1 MPGISGALNIAKWAL
16 YADQLAMEITSNN
29 IANANTPGYSKQ
41 SLSLQ
46 ANNPITMGPGQIG
59 TGVRAKEVLRA
70 YDYFLNEQVCEKKSD
85 YSKYS
90 AQKDA
95 LEEIEMIFN
104 ESDETG
110 INKLTGEFWN
120 AWSDVANNP
129 DSLPERDALLAKTT
143 NLVQA
148 IQAIDY
154 DLRSYQSH
162 LDSNIQ
168 VSVEKI
174 NTMIDEIADL
184 NQQISNVEVK
194 GMINAN
200 DLRDKRD
207 MLLEQLSEYMG
218 ISYYEE
224 QQSGQVMVYIL
235 GGTPLVLGNETYHLS
250 SEKQDTDGTP
260 TDYTQVFWND
270 HSGRQVNITNRL
282 EKGKIAGWVD
292 VRDNRIE
299 SYINSMNTF
308 TEELIWQVNSLHS
321 AGSGLASLSSLTST
335 ADVSATDVLDV
346 DFRFSDRFNPGGSFD
361 IVVYDQDGNVVS
373 DNPITLAAGATV
385 GDLIN
390 DINSVS
396 HMNAAITSD
405 NKLSITSES
414 GYTFAINPT
423 DGTDNNNALAILG
436 INTFFDWNESA
447 GDFTQTIGINPSIES
462 NPQAISAGYLDE
474 NKKIAPGDNQVA
486 LGIYG
491 LQDAVI
497 DIDGSNTTLDS
508 YYSSF
513 VSDVGVHVQNAQMNE
528 KYNDTLLS
536 QYTKRKESITGVNL
550 DEEMAQLLKFQH
562 AYQAAAKLISISD
575 EMLQTL
581 LSIKQ

>member
-41 SLSLQ
+41 SLRLQ
-46 ANNPITMGPGQIG
+46 ANYPITMGPGQIG
-59 TGVRAKEVLRA
+59 TGVMAKEVLRA

-154 DLRSYQSH
+154 DLRSYQRH

-184 NQQISNVEVK
+184 NQQISTVEVK

-321 AGSGLASLSSLTST
+321 AGTGLASLISLTST
-335 ADVSATDVLDV
+335 ADVSATDVLDA

-361 IVVYDQDGNVVS
+361 IVIYDQDGNVVS

-396 HMNAAITSD
+396 HMNAAITSG
-405 NKLSITSES
+405 NKFSITSES

-423 DGTDNNNALAILG
+423 DGADNNNALAILG
-436 INTFFDWNESA
+436 INTFFDWDESA

-462 NPQAISAGYLDE
+462 NPQAISAGHLDE

-486 LGIYG
+486 LDIYG

-536 QYTKRKESITGVNL
+536 QYIKRKESITGVNL
-550 DEEMAQLLKFQH
+550 DEEMAQILKFQH